1 MVQIIPAILTN
12 SADEFEKIIRLVE
25 PYSARV
31 HLDVADGIFVS
42 NETIKGYSEL
52 EVVSTGLKFDVH
64 LMVKAPLMQLSLWN
78 NEKADRFIIHVES
91 PNLDETIREL
101 RGMGKGIGIAI
112 NPDTSVEAL
121 EHFIDQADF
130 VCFMTVYPGFQGRGF
145 LDHVVEKIKDFRKK
159 YPGVVIF
166 VDGGI
171 NLATAKSA
179 VEAGVNG
186 LVSGSFVVKSGNVG
200 KTIAEL
206 QEAVQNL

>member
-64 LMVKAPLMQLSLWN
+64 LMVKDPLMQLSLWN
-78 NEKADRFIIHVES
+78 NEKADRFIIHIES
-91 PNLDETIREL
+91 SDLDETIREL

-186 LVSGSFVVKSGNVG
+186 LVSGS
-200 KTIAEL
+200 
-206 QEAVQNL
+206 